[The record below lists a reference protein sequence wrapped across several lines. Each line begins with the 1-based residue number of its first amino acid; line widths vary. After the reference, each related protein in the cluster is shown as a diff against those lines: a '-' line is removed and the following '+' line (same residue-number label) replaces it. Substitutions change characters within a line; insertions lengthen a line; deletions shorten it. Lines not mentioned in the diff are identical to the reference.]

1 MLGWFRALMPKAER
15 FFDLFEAHA
24 QQIRA
29 GALALRQVLNGG
41 PDISRHCQTVIAA
54 EHEADNITR
63 EVLIALRRSFIT
75 PFDRSDISALIRAMD
90 DTIDAMQS
98 AVKAITVFEIRSFEP
113 SAVAMGDAIVDL
125 SKILV
130 ECIPLLRQVGD
141 QANRLAA
148 QTETIGRKE
157 SEVDE
162 LYDLGR
168 RELFKALRADP
179 MTYLIQSQIIEYLEE
194 VADRFDDVG
203 NQLSSI
209 VIEQA

>member
-41 PDISRHCQTVIAA
+41 PDISRHCQTIIAA

-75 PFDRSDISALIRAMD
+75 PFDRSDISELIRAMD

-141 QANRLAA
+141 EANRLAA
-148 QTETIGRKE
+148 QTEAIGRRE

-162 LYDLGR
+162 LYDVGR

-179 MTYLIQSQIIEYLEE
+179 MTFLIQSQIMEYLEE

>member
-75 PFDRSDISALIRAMD
+75 PFDRSDISELIRAMD

-113 SAVAMGDAIVDL
+113 SAIAMGDAIVDL

-141 QANRLAA
+141 EANRLTA
-148 QTETIGRKE
+148 QTEAIGRKE

-162 LYDLGR
+162 LYDRGR

-194 VADRFDDVG
+194 VADRFDDIG
-203 NQLSSI
+203 NQLNSI
-209 VIEQA
+209 IIEQA

>member
-41 PDISRHCQTVIAA
+41 PDIPRHCQTIIAA

-75 PFDRSDISALIRAMD
+75 PFDRSDITELIRAMD

-98 AVKAITVFEIRSFEP
+98 AVKAITVFEIRGFDP

-141 QANRLAA
+141 QANRLTA
-148 QTETIGRKE
+148 QTEAIGRKE

-162 LYDLGR
+162 LYDIGR
-168 RELFKALRADP
+168 RELFTAFRLDP
-179 MTYLIQSQIIEYLEE
+179 MTYLIQTQIIEYLEE

>member
-24 QQIRA
+24 HQIRV
-29 GALALRQVLNGG
+29 GALSLRQVLNGG
-41 PDISRHCQTVIAA
+41 PDISRHCQTIIAA

-75 PFDRSDISALIRAMD
+75 PFDRSDISELIRAMD

-141 QANRLAA
+141 QANRLAD
-148 QTETIGRKE
+148 QTEAIGHKE

-203 NQLSSI
+203 NQLSSV

>member
-24 QQIRA
+24 QQIGA

-41 PDISRHCQTVIAA
+41 PDISRHCQTIIAA

>member
-1 MLGWFRALMPKAER
+1 MPKAER

-24 QQIRA
+24 QQIGA

-41 PDISRHCQTVIAA
+41 PDISRHCQTIIAA

>member
-29 GALALRQVLNGG
+29 GALALRQALNGG

-75 PFDRSDISALIRAMD
+75 PFDRSDISELIRAMD

-141 QANRLAA
+141 EANRLAA
-148 QTETIGRKE
+148 QTEAIGRRE

-162 LYDLGR
+162 LYDVGR

-179 MTYLIQSQIIEYLEE
+179 MTFLIQSQIMEYLEE

>member
-41 PDISRHCQTVIAA
+41 PDISRHCQTIIAA

-148 QTETIGRKE
+148 QTEAIGRKE

-179 MTYLIQSQIIEYLEE
+179 MTFLIQSQIIEYLEE

>member
-41 PDISRHCQTVIAA
+41 PDISRHCQTIIAA

-75 PFDRSDISALIRAMD
+75 PFDRSDISELIRAMD

-141 QANRLAA
+141 EANRLTA
-148 QTETIGRKE
+148 QTEAIGRKE

>member
-41 PDISRHCQTVIAA
+41 PDISRHCQTIIAA

-75 PFDRSDISALIRAMD
+75 PFDRSDISELIRAMD
-90 DTIDAMQS
+90 DTVDAMQS

-141 QANRLAA
+141 EANRLAA
-148 QTETIGRKE
+148 QTEAIGRRE

-162 LYDLGR
+162 LYDVGR

-179 MTYLIQSQIIEYLEE
+179 MTFLIQSQIMEYLEE

>member
-41 PDISRHCQTVIAA
+41 PDISRHCQTIIAA

-75 PFDRSDISALIRAMD
+75 PFDRSDISELIRAMD

-148 QTETIGRKE
+148 QTEAIGRKE

-194 VADRFDDVG
+194 VADRFDDVS

>member
-41 PDISRHCQTVIAA
+41 PDISRHCQTIIAA

-75 PFDRSDISALIRAMD
+75 PFDRSDISELIRAMD

-148 QTETIGRKE
+148 QTEAIGRKE

-179 MTYLIQSQIIEYLEE
+179 MTFLIQSQIIEYLEE

>member
-41 PDISRHCQTVIAA
+41 PDISRHCQTIIAA

-75 PFDRSDISALIRAMD
+75 PFDRSDISELIRAMD

-148 QTETIGRKE
+148 QTEAIGRKE

>member
-75 PFDRSDISALIRAMD
+75 PFDRSDISQLIRAMD

-113 SAVAMGDAIVDL
+113 SAIAMGDAIVDL

-141 QANRLAA
+141 EANRLTA
-148 QTETIGRKE
+148 QTEAIGRKE

-162 LYDLGR
+162 LYDRGR

-194 VADRFDDVG
+194 VADRFDDIG
-203 NQLSSI
+203 NQLNSI
-209 VIEQA
+209 IIEQA

>member
-1 MLGWFRALMPKAER
+1 MLSWFRALMPKAER

-41 PDISRHCQTVIAA
+41 PDIPQHCQTIIAA

-75 PFDRSDISALIRAMD
+75 PFDRSDISELIRAMD

-113 SAVAMGDAIVDL
+113 SAIAMGDAIVDL

-141 QANRLAA
+141 EANRLTA
-148 QTETIGRKE
+148 QTEAIGRKE

-162 LYDLGR
+162 LYDRGR

-194 VADRFDDVG
+194 VADRFDDIG
-203 NQLSSI
+203 NQLNSI
-209 VIEQA
+209 IIEQA

>member
-41 PDISRHCQTVIAA
+41 PDISRHCQTIIAA

-75 PFDRSDISALIRAMD
+75 PFDRSDISELIRAMD

-148 QTETIGRKE
+148 QTEAIGRRE

-179 MTYLIQSQIIEYLEE
+179 MTFLIQSQIMEYLEE

>member
-24 QQIRA
+24 QQVRV

-41 PDISRHCQTVIAA
+41 PGISRHCQIILAA
-54 EHEADNITR
+54 EHEADNIAR

-75 PFDRSDISALIRAMD
+75 PFDRSDITELIRAMD

-113 SAVAMGDAIVDL
+113 SAVAMADAIVDL
-125 SKILV
+125 SQILV

-141 QANRLAA
+141 HANRLSA
-148 QTETIGRKE
+148 QTEAIGRKE
-157 SEVDE
+157 SEVDD

-168 RELFKALRADP
+168 RELFNALRADP
-179 MTYLIQSQIIEYLEE
+179 MTYLIRSQIIEYLEE

>member
-24 QQIRA
+24 QQIRD

-41 PDISRHCQTVIAA
+41 PDISRHCQTIIAA

>member
-24 QQIRA
+24 QQIRV

-41 PDISRHCQTVIAA
+41 PDISRHCQTIIAA

-141 QANRLAA
+141 QANRLAT
-148 QTETIGRKE
+148 QTEAIGHKE
-157 SEVDE
+157 SEVDDRD
-162 LYDLGR
+162 DLGR

>member
-41 PDISRHCQTVIAA
+41 PDISRHCQTIIAA

-75 PFDRSDISALIRAMD
+75 PFDRSDISELIRAMD

-113 SAVAMGDAIVDL
+113 SAIAMGDAIVDL

-141 QANRLAA
+141 QANRLTA
-148 QTETIGRKE
+148 QTEAIGRKE

-162 LYDLGR
+162 LHDLGR

-203 NQLSSI
+203 NQLNSI